1 MPPDPGFDQEI
12 VLLGPVSTDLAE
24 WDVQT
29 FGANARRFRQHRT
42 EIAFAKGEA
51 AEAGERCLLPKRT
64 VGVLACLVGRGIV
77 RRQMLEDVKVLW
89 KWWRSLPCADDLTH
103 QLEGADN
110 VNGLIGFTETRFPNG
125 FLEGYLSHIARR
137 IQDSRA
143 AREIEAR
150 RDISAKAA
158 ICQSQIQHRQ
168 IGLVTLGE
176 NDRLLDGARNSGHF
190 VPAFDENVCEH
201 VGHQQVVFGDYDLEH
216 QLRLSCEMTRRIKS
230 NFASTI
236 LLLA

>member
-150 RDISAKAA
+150 RHLPIADPAPPDRACDA
-158 ICQSQIQHRQ
+158 RRERPPPRRCAQFR
-168 IGLVTLGE
+168 TLRTRIRRE
-176 NDRLLDGARNSGHF
+176 RLRACRP
-190 VPAFDENVCEH
+190 PA
-201 VGHQQVVFGDYDLEH
+201 GR
-216 QLRLSCEMTRRIKS
+216 LRRL
-230 NFASTI
+230 
-236 LLLA
+236 